1 MAGRMREAQ
10 ICPSILAADLLRLRE
25 QVEAAER
32 GGAGRFHVDVMDGVF
47 VPNISFGPSMVE
59 AVRRT
64 TGASIEAHLMIVQPD
79 RYLDEFARAGADVII
94 VHQEAGPHLDRTIER
109 IKQLGKKAGVV
120 ICPATPVDVLEHVI
134 ESVDLVLVM
143 TVNPGF
149 GGQKFIDY
157 TLGKISR
164 VREMLDSR
172 NPGCDLE
179 IDGGVDLDTIRRARE
194 AGASVF
200 VAGTAV
206 FGDAAGPAA
215 GIRKLLDAAGSVDSK
230 PGAPAGP

>member
-1 MAGRMREAQ
+1 
-10 ICPSILAADLLRLRE
+10 
-25 QVEAAER
+25 
-32 GGAGRFHVDVMDGVF
+32 MDGVF
-47 VPNISFGPSMVE
+47 VPNISFGSSMVE

-79 RYLDEFARAGADVII
+79 RYLDEFARAGADVIT

-134 ESVDLVLVM
+134 ESVDLVLLM

-157 TLGKISR
+157 TLGKIRR

-179 IDGGVDLDTIRRARE
+179 IDGGVDLGTIRRARE

-215 GIRKLLDAAGSVDSK
+215 SIRKLLDAAGSV
-230 PGAPAGP
+230 A